1 MTSPDQPGMYGD
13 GPLGNIPPIHPGE
26 ILAED
31 FLKPAGLTQS
41 QVAKDLGVSFRR
53 VNEIVNGKRAITA
66 ETSLML
72 AKYFGMSDGFFLR
85 LQGDYD
91 LRCAKRD
98 AGEQLAR
105 VHRLRTDTR
114 SA

>member
-1 MTSPDQPGMYGD
+1 MTDKPGLYGD
-13 GPLGNIPPIHPGE
+13 GLLGNIPPIHPGE

-41 QVAKDLGVSFRR
+41 RVAKDLGVSFRR
-53 VNEIVNGKRAITA
+53 INEIINGKRSITA

-72 AKYFGMSDGFFLR
+72 AKYFGLSDGFFLR

-91 LRCAKRD
+91 LRFARKN
-98 AGEQLAR
+98 AGEHLAR
-105 VHRLRTDTR
+105 IHRLVSSDQ